1 MNVEKIAGFPAI
13 PEGHL
18 SPNSREAAICAQR
31 DKLRWQDDTRESGF
45 LKAETLDALL

>member
-1 MNVEKIAGFPAI
+1 MDEKKIAGIPVI
-13 PEGHL
+13 PEWHH

-45 LKAETLDALL
+45 VKAETLDAPL